1 MSDNGPPLGALPLNL
16 PDIPDDQ
23 IDTLAKDIEKSGF
36 AVLPSYVGSDLLA
49 HLRDLVGGLV
59 AASGGEYTVRTG
71 REEMT
76 NTLLDAIGRTPS
88 FVQLMRGLYE
98 KTCGK
103 PAPEQDL
110 YQVLRCLMGKTGA
123 QHAYF
128 FHYDSYVV
136 TALLPIVTPT
146 EGNTGD
152 LLMRPN
158 FRSVRSTYMANLLD
172 KLLVDN
178 KWAQVFFRR
187 RAIARKSF
195 VKVKIIPG
203 NLYLF
208 WGYRSVHANEACDID
223 KVRATALFHFGDP
236 HADSTLREFIRK
248 QRR

>member
-1 MSDNGPPLGALPLNL
+1 MWDHGPPLSTLTVELPG
-16 PDIPDDQ
+16 IPDDQ
-23 IDTLAKDIEKSGF
+23 IGTLAKDIEKSGF
-36 AVLPSYVGSDLLA
+36 AVLHNYVGSDLLEE
-49 HLRDLVGGLV
+49 LRDLVSGLV
-59 AASGGEYTVRTG
+59 EASGGEYTVRTG

-76 NTLLDAIGRTPS
+76 NTLLEAIGKTPS
-88 FVQLMRGLYE
+88 FVHLMRGLYE

-110 YQVLRCLMGKTGA
+110 YQVLRCLTGKTGV

-136 TALLPIVTPT
+136 TALLPIVTPI
-146 EGNTGD
+146 EGDTGD
-152 LLMRPN
+152 LLMKPN
-158 FRSVRSTYMANLLD
+158 FRGVRSTYLANMLD
-172 KLLVDN
+172 KLVVDN
-178 KWAQVFFRR
+178 RWAQVLFRR
-187 RAIARKSF
+187 QAIARNGF
-195 VKVKIIPG
+195 IKVKIIPG

-248 QRR
+248 QRK